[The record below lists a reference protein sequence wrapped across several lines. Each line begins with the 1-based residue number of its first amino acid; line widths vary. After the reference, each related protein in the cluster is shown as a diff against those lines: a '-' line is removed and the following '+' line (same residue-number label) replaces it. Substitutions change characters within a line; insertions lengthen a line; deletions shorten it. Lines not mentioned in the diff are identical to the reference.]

1 MVEMRYTKTNYMQWI
16 QLAACLLCLT
26 AATSLYAQENIDQ
39 NQRIKLLDAL
49 KEADAALDTMS
60 TGVPEGIEKIQLPPL
75 QVFLDAVTENATV
88 KKARS
93 ELEEVKNEYQL
104 QKRDWWNNIR
114 INGSYSYGRYNILS
128 NNSDEYTPLYQTS
141 MASAQ
146 HNFSVGASVSIPLG
160 DFTNRKL
167 KLKRYRYDIEQLQ
180 YQQEEVMEER
190 RLRVLE
196 AYNQVTIQLATIGAK
211 AETAALYN
219 AQMKINEYNFVQG
232 KLDIN
237 TLSIERGRRS
247 GAVTAYEQSRVE
259 LHNSIILLEMLTNV
273 KIIKD

>member
-1 MVEMRYTKTNYMQWI
+1 MVEMKYTKTNYMQWI
-16 QLAACLLCLT
+16 HLAFCLLCLA
-26 AATSLYAQENIDQ
+26 AATPLYAQEIIDQ
-39 NQRIKLLDAL
+39 SQRIKLLDAL

-60 TGVPEGIEKIQLPPL
+60 TGVPAGIETIQLPPL
-75 QVFLDAVTENATV
+75 QVFLDAVTDNATV
-88 KKARS
+88 KRANS
-93 ELEEVKNEYQL
+93 QVEQAKNEYQL
-104 QKRDWWNNIR
+104 QKRDWWNYLR
-114 INGSYSYGRYNILS
+114 FNGSYSYGRYNILS

-146 HNFSVGASVSIPLG
+146 HNFSVGASISFPLG
-160 DFTNRKL
+160 DLTNRKL
-167 KLKRYRYDIEQLQ
+167 KLKKYRYDIEQLQ

-219 AQMKINEYNFVQG
+219 AQMKMVEYNFIQG
-232 KLDIN
+232 KITIEALAV
-237 TLSIERGRRS
+237 ERGRRS

-273 KIIKD
+273 KIINK

>member
-1 MVEMRYTKTNYMQWI
+1 M
-16 QLAACLLCLT
+16 LLCLIT
-26 AATSLYAQENIDQ
+26 LAAATPLYAQENIDKD
-39 NQRIKLLDAL
+39 QRAKLLQTL
-49 KEADAALDTMS
+49 KEADAALDSMS
-60 TGVPEGIEKIQLPPL
+60 TGVPAGIETIQLPPL

-93 ELEEVKNEYQL
+93 QVEQVKNEYQL
-104 QKRDWWNNIR
+104 QKRDWWNNLR
-114 INGSYSYGRYNILS
+114 FNGSYSYGRYNILS

-146 HNFSVGASVSIPLG
+146 HNFSIGASISIPLG

-167 KLKRYRYDIEQLQ
+167 KLKKYRYDIEQLQ

-196 AYNQVTIQLATIGAK
+196 AYNQVTIQLATIGTK

-219 AQMKINEYNFVQG
+219 AQMRIIEYNFIQG
-232 KLDIN
+232 KMTIDALA
-237 TLSIERGRRS
+237 IERARRS
-247 GAVTAYEQSRVE
+247 GAVTSYEQSRVE
-259 LHNSIILLEMLTNV
+259 LHNSITLLEMLTNV
-273 KIIKD
+273 KIIND

>member
-1 MVEMRYTKTNYMQWI
+1 MRYTRTDYTQWI
-16 QLAACLLCLT
+16 QMLLCLIT
-26 AATSLYAQENIDQ
+26 LAAATPLYAQENIDKD
-39 NQRIKLLDAL
+39 QRAKLLQTL
-49 KEADAALDTMS
+49 KEADAALVSMS
-60 TGVPEGIEKIQLPPL
+60 TGVPAGIETIQLPPL
-75 QVFLDAVTENATV
+75 QVFLDAVTDNATV
-88 KKARS
+88 KRTQS
-93 ELEEVKNEYQL
+93 EVEEAMNEHKL
-104 QKRDWWNNIR
+104 QSRDWWNYIR
-114 INGSYSYGRYNILS
+114 FNGSYSYGRYNILS

-146 HNFSVGASVSIPLG
+146 HNFSVGVTMSVPLG
-160 DFTNRKL
+160 DLTNRKL
-167 KLKRYRYDIEQLQ
+167 KLKKYKYDIEKLK
-180 YQQEEVMEER
+180 YQKEEVMEER

-219 AQMKINEYNFVQG
+219 AQMKINEYNFIQG

-247 GAVTAYEQSRVE
+247 TAVTAYEQSRVE

>member
-1 MVEMRYTKTNYMQWI
+1 MTYTKTNYTRWI
-16 QLAACLLCLT
+16 QLVACLLWL
-26 AATSLYAQENIDQ
+26 AASTSLYAQENTDQ
-39 NQRIKLLDAL
+39 GQRIKLLDAL
-49 KEADAALDTMS
+49 KEADAALDSMS
-60 TGVPEGIEKIQLPPL
+60 TGVPAGIENIQLPPL

-88 KKARS
+88 KRARS
-93 ELEEVKNEYQL
+93 QVEQVKNEYQL
-104 QKRDWWNNIR
+104 QRRDWWNYVR
-114 INGSYSYGRYNILS
+114 LQGAYSYGRYNVLS

-146 HNFSVGASVSIPLG
+146 HNFNIGASVSIPLG
-160 DFTNRKL
+160 DLTNRKL
-167 KLKRYRYDIEQLQ
+167 KLKKYRYDIEQLQ

-219 AQMKINEYNFVQG
+219 AQMKINEYNFIQG

-247 GAVTAYEQSRVE
+247 TAVTSYEQSRVE

>member
-1 MVEMRYTKTNYMQWI
+1 MTYTKTNYMKWI

-26 AATSLYAQENIDQ
+26 ATTPLYAQENIDQ
-39 NQRIKLLDAL
+39 NQRIKLLDTL
-49 KEADAALDTMS
+49 KEADAALDSMS
-60 TGVPEGIEKIQLPPL
+60 TGVPAGIETIQLPPL
-75 QVFLDAVTENATV
+75 QVFLDAVTENASV
-88 KKARS
+88 KRAKS
-93 ELEEVKNEYQL
+93 EVEEVKNEYQL
-104 QKRDWWNNIR
+104 QKRDWWNYLR
-114 INGSYSYGRYNILS
+114 LQGSYSYGRYNVLS

-146 HNFSVGASVSIPLG
+146 HNFNLGASISIPLG

-167 KLKRYRYDIEQLQ
+167 KLKKYRFDIEQLQ

-196 AYNQVTIQLATIGAK
+196 AYNQVTIQLATIGAR

-219 AQMKINEYNFVQG
+219 AQMKIVEYNFIQG
-232 KLDIN
+232 KIA
-237 TLSIERGRRS
+237 IEALALERARRS

-273 KIIKD
+273 KIINN

>member
-1 MVEMRYTKTNYMQWI
+1 MIYTKTNYMKWI

-26 AATSLYAQENIDQ
+26 AATPLYAQENIDQ
-39 NQRIKLLDAL
+39 SQRVKLLDTL
-49 KEADAALDTMS
+49 KEADAALDSMS
-60 TGVPEGIEKIQLPPL
+60 TGVPAGIETIQLPPL
-75 QVFLDAVTENATV
+75 QVFLDAVTENAAV
-88 KKARS
+88 KRAKS
-93 ELEEVKNEYQL
+93 ETEEAKNDYQL

-114 INGSYSYGRYNILS
+114 VNGSYSYGRYNILS

-146 HNFSVGASVSIPLG
+146 HNFSVGVSVSIPLG

-167 KLKRYRYDIEQLQ
+167 KLKKYRFDIEQLQ

-190 RLRVLE
+190 RLRVLQ
-196 AYNQVTIQLATIGAK
+196 AYNEVTIQLATIGAK

-219 AQMKINEYNFVQG
+219 AQMKMVEYNFIQG
-232 KLDIN
+232 KITIEALAV
-237 TLSIERGRRS
+237 ERGRRS

-273 KIIKD
+273 KIINE

>member
-1 MVEMRYTKTNYMQWI
+1 MTYTKTNYMKWI
-16 QLAACLLCLT
+16 QLAACLLCLA
-26 AATSLYAQENIDQ
+26 AATPLYAQENIDQ
-39 NQRIKLLDAL
+39 NQRIKLLDTL
-49 KEADAALDTMS
+49 KEADAALDSMS
-60 TGVPEGIEKIQLPPL
+60 TGVPAGIENIQLPPL

-88 KKARS
+88 KKAKS
-93 ELEEVKNEYQL
+93 QVEQVKNEYQL

-167 KLKRYRYDIEQLQ
+167 KLKKYRYDIEQLQ

-196 AYNQVTIQLATIGAK
+196 AYNQVTIQLATIAAK

-219 AQMKINEYNFVQG
+219 AQMRIIEYNFIQG
-232 KLDIN
+232 KMTIDALA
-237 TLSIERGRRS
+237 IERARRS
-247 GAVTAYEQSRVE
+247 GAVTSYEQSRVE
-259 LHNSIILLEMLTNV
+259 LHNSITLLEMLTNV
-273 KIIKD
+273 KIIND

>member
-1 MVEMRYTKTNYMQWI
+1 MTYTKTNYPRWI
-16 QLAACLLCLT
+16 QLVACLLWL
-26 AATSLYAQENIDQ
+26 AASTSLYAQENIDQ
-39 NQRIKLLDAL
+39 GQRIKLLEAL
-49 KEADAALDTMS
+49 KEADAALDSMS
-60 TGVPEGIEKIQLPPL
+60 TGVPAGIENIQLPPL
-75 QVFLDAVTENATV
+75 QVFLDAVTENAAV
-88 KKARS
+88 KRAKS
-93 ELEEVKNEYQL
+93 EVEEVKNDYRL

-114 INGSYSYGRYNILS
+114 LNGSYAYGRYNILS

-146 HNFSVGASVSIPLG
+146 HNFSVGVSVGIPLG

-167 KLKRYRYDIEQLQ
+167 KLKKYRYDIEQLQ

-190 RLRVLE
+190 RLQVLE

-219 AQMKINEYNFVQG
+219 AQMKMVEYNFIHG
-232 KLDIN
+232 KMTIESLAV
-237 TLSIERGRRS
+237 ERGRRS
-247 GAVTAYEQSRVE
+247 GAVTTYEQSRVE

>member
-1 MVEMRYTKTNYMQWI
+1 MKYTKTNYMKWI

-26 AATSLYAQENIDQ
+26 ATTHLYAQENIDQ
-39 NQRIKLLDAL
+39 SQRIKLLDAL
-49 KEADAALDTMS
+49 KEADAALDSMS
-60 TGVPEGIEKIQLPPL
+60 TGVPTGIEKIQLPPL

-93 ELEEVKNEYQL
+93 QVEQVKNEYQL
-104 QKRDWWNNIR
+104 QKRDWWNNLR
-114 INGSYSYGRYNILS
+114 FNGSYSYGRYNILS

-146 HNFSVGASVSIPLG
+146 HNFSIGASISIPLG

-167 KLKRYRYDIEQLQ
+167 KLKKYRYDIEQLQ

-196 AYNQVTIQLATIGAK
+196 AYNQVTIQLATIGTK

-219 AQMKINEYNFVQG
+219 AQMRIIEYNFIQG
-232 KLDIN
+232 KMTIDALA
-237 TLSIERGRRS
+237 IERARRS
-247 GAVTAYEQSRVE
+247 GAVTSYEQSRVE
-259 LHNSIILLEMLTNV
+259 LHNSITLLEMLTNV
-273 KIIKD
+273 KIIND

>member
-1 MVEMRYTKTNYMQWI
+1 MTYTKTNYMKWI
-16 QLAACLLCLT
+16 QLAACLLCLA
-26 AATSLYAQENIDQ
+26 AATPLYAQENIDQ
-39 NQRIKLLDAL
+39 NQRIKLLDTL
-49 KEADAALDTMS
+49 KEADAALDSMS
-60 TGVPEGIEKIQLPPL
+60 TGVPAGIETIQLPPL
-75 QVFLDAVTENATV
+75 QVFLDAVTENASV
-88 KKARS
+88 KRAKS
-93 ELEEVKNEYQL
+93 EVEEVKNEYQL
-104 QKRDWWNNIR
+104 QKRDWWNYLR
-114 INGSYSYGRYNILS
+114 LQGSYSYGRYNVLS

-146 HNFSVGASVSIPLG
+146 HNFNLGASISIPLG

-167 KLKRYRYDIEQLQ
+167 KLKKYRFDIEQLQ

-196 AYNQVTIQLATIGAK
+196 AYNQVTIQLATIGAR

-219 AQMKINEYNFVQG
+219 AQMKIVEYNFIQG
-232 KLDIN
+232 KIA
-237 TLSIERGRRS
+237 IEALALERARRS

-273 KIIKD
+273 KIINN